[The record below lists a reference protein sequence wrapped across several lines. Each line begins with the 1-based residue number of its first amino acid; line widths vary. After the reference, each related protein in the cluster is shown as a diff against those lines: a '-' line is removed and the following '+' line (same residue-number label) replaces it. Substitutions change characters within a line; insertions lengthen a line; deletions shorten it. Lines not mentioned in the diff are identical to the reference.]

1 MNNKRKKMFDIK
13 EFLRIYGSR
22 ENIDYRKCKNFLKD
36 FYNIVNNHIFNKGC
50 SIEEKH
56 CDSCYCYYYYYFDK
70 NNGMTKRS
78 RTICGDFANNIL
90 PAPTSCRNM
99 KKAIKYFIDNY
110 DNSDI
115 FLEIE

>member
-22 ENIDYRKCKNFLKD
+22 KNIDYRKCKNFLKD
-36 FYNIVNNHIFNKGC
+36 FYNIVNNHIYTGDIRSC
-50 SIEEKH
+50 SECYSYFTFSKTGEKTTR
-56 CDSCYCYYYYYFDK
+56 K
-70 NNGMTKRS
+70 
-78 RTICGDFANNIL
+78 ICHDFARNI
-90 PAPTSCRNM
+90 PVITDCKKM